1 MLSFSDRISRPKGGM
16 FNLQGW
22 NDEELLVFDCI
33 SRLSTYK
40 YIGVYDKDEYIVPEL
55 KTPIQGSLKSF
66 LVCNENTIPMINRVS
81 PQKILYL

>member
-55 KTPIQGSLKSF
+55 RTPIQGSLKSF
-66 LVCNENTIPMINRVS
+66 LVCNE
-81 PQKILYL
+81 ILYL